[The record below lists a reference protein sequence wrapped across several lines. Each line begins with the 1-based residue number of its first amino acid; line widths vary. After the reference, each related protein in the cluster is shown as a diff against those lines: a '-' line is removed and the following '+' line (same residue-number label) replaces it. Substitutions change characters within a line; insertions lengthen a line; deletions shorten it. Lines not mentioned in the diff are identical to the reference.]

1 MHSFLERYNQRRT
14 YWRTALA
21 LLAAGLVAAG
31 CSSGGSGASGSGSGS
46 GAPVTIKAVLPPNT
60 GPITAA
66 DNAGLQQLTQQY
78 EKAHKNVTVQW
89 LPNNTTGITTTNA
102 AMESQA
108 SGGAAPDIVW
118 EQYGPVTSGA
128 LPAGLLQDIK
138 PYLAKPN
145 PYVPGNTSWL
155 SLFTPSTVPYMTS
168 PNGDI
173 DIVLGSNVETGMF
186 YSNAAFAK
194 AGISSPPTTWA
205 DFITDLGK
213 LKTAGITPF
222 LFTTGAPCNPSW
234 FERLATSSLLAS
246 QVSQFDVNHAQVTN
260 GLDVAVGIHKG
271 IISMSNPRYAE
282 AWKLLGQLTSYSAS
296 GQSSY
301 DACSNPNTTSPPLSP
316 QSMLVQGKVGIL
328 WGGSW
333 WIPQLDSAGFT
344 GKYGVF
350 PEPPIT
356 SATTPLALGTSTLG
370 VIGGPNGNGEWS
382 ITSQRADS
390 SMTPAKTATVMNF
403 MAWLFTPQNL
413 GYWLKISGSGSY
425 IPTEPGGP
433 TVNLPGL
440 PGLVPSGKVPTVID
454 VVLDDV
460 LSTAAT
466 NSGMRL
472 IQSYVNGSLSYSAFA
487 GQWQSLLSGAAQ
499 QWATQNHV
507 DLSKY

>member
-1 MHSFLERYNQRRT
+1 MSRTFFRRS
-14 YWRTALA
+14 RPTALA
-21 LLAAGLVAAG
+21 LLAAGLLAAGLLAAG
-31 CSSGGSGASGSGSGS
+31 CSSGGSSSANGG
-46 GAPVTIKAVLPPNT
+46 PVTIKAVLPPNT
-60 GPITAA
+60 GPISAA
-66 DNAGLQQLTQQY
+66 DNAGLKQLTAQY
-78 EKAHKNVTVQW
+78 EGAHKNVTVQW
-89 LPNNTTGITTTNA
+89 LPNNTTGITQANA

-108 SGGAAPDIVW
+108 SGGSAPDVVW

-128 LPAGLLQDIK
+128 LPAGLLQNIK
-138 PYLAKPN
+138 PYLDKPN
-145 PYVPGNTSWL
+145 PYVRGNSSWL
-155 SLFTPSTVPYMTS
+155 SLFSSTTVPYMTS

-173 DIVLGSNVETGMF
+173 DIILGSNVETGMY
-186 YSNAAFAK
+186 YSKAAFSR
-194 AGISSPPTTWA
+194 AGIASPPATWA
-205 DFITDLGK
+205 DFMTDLGK
-213 LKTAGITPF
+213 LKSAGITPF

-234 FERLATSSLLAS
+234 FERLATSSLIAS
-246 QVSQFDVNHAQVTN
+246 QVSQFNVNHAQVTN
-260 GLDVAVGIHKG
+260 GLDVAVGIKKG

-282 AWKLLGQLTSYSAS
+282 AWKLLGQFVSYSAS
-296 GQSSY
+296 GQSTY

-316 QSMLVQGKVGIL
+316 QSQLVQGKVGIL

-356 SATTPLALGTSTLG
+356 TATTPLALGTSTKG
-370 VIGGPNGNGEWS
+370 VIGGPNGNGQWS
-382 ITSQRADS
+382 IPSQRADK

-413 GYWLKISGSGSY
+413 GYWLKISGSGAY

-440 PGLVPSGKVPTVID
+440 SSLVPTGKVPTVVD
-454 VVLDDV
+454 VLLDDV

-472 IQSYVNGSLSYSAFA
+472 IQSYVGGSLSYSAFA
-487 GQWQSLLSGAAQ
+487 SQWQSLLTSSAQ
-499 QWATQNHV
+499 AWATQNHV
-507 DLSKY
+507 DLGKY